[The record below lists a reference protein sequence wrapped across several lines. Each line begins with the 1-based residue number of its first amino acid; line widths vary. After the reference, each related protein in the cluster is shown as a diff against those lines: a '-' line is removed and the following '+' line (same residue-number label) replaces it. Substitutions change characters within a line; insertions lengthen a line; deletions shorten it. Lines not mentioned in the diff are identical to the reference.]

1 MDIDGQEVHPCGLLS
16 RGHRSRGK
24 QRCGW
29 LSGLVCGEAGARGGV
44 KIWVVVRE
52 AAAIVVCGGR
62 TSAPV
67 A

>member
-1 MDIDGQEVHPCGLLS
+1 M
-16 RGHRSRGK
+16 
-24 QRCGW
+24 W
-29 LSGLVCGEAGARGGV
+29 LVVGLVCGEAGARGGV